1 MFSPVDIQE
10 ELIKARQK
18 HEQVQLS
25 LMREVNAAIKEGKQ
39 ADEYILSRLRTA
51 PKPGKSNINPELLDK
66 NRIFSVDD
74 IKTIC
79 VNFRLRFLDTKYFKI
94 EELPYDAVIA
104 VKNLEKHLG
113 EDVKHMKIMAAAKF
127 FKLEDSNKDPMLFA
141 RIDDTNYYLIHKW
154 GKDLAWY
161 NKLLAYPLR
170 SIVSLLVTMTVI
182 GLPLVIIT
190 PLLLFHTA
198 KEVKYYQM
206 LYLAAFL
213 VYSFFIMV
221 FGGFTF
227 YKRFSKICWN
237 SPYFN

>member
-18 HEQVQLS
+18 HEEVQSS
-25 LMREVNAAIKEGKQ
+25 LLREVDTALKQGRQ
-39 ADEYILSRLRTA
+39 ADEYVLSRLHSS
-51 PKPGKSNINPELLDK
+51 PKPGKSNINPELLEK

-79 VNFRLRFLDTKYFKI
+79 VNYRLRFLDSKYFKMD
-94 EELPYDAVIA
+94 ELPYDALVA

-113 EDVKHMKIMAAAKF
+113 EEVKHLKIMGAAKF
-127 FKLEDSNKDPMLFA
+127 FKLEDSNKDPLLFA
-141 RIDDTNYYLIHKW
+141 RIDESNYYLIHKW

-161 NKLLAYPLR
+161 NKILSFPFR
-170 SIVSLLVTMTVI
+170 SILSLLVSMIVV
-182 GLPLVIIT
+182 GLPIVFLV
-190 PLLLFHTA
+190 PLILFHTA
-198 KEVKYYQM
+198 KEVQYYQM
-206 LYLAAFL
+206 LYLAAFT
-213 VYSFFIMV
+213 VYTFFVMV

-227 YKRFSKICWN
+227 YKKFSKVCWN